1 MTSRERRVRQAL
13 LLSAVSVAWS
23 GAVGSIAV
31 YVALVSGALTLLGFG
46 FDAVIDAVASVTLI
60 WRFAV
65 ESAQP
70 ERAARVERTA
80 ERVIGVALIVLSVY
94 LVASAVRALA
104 AQSHPDGSIAG
115 VALLL
120 ASVVVL
126 PALAV
131 AKYRVAAGLGS
142 GALRADSVLTGVAA
156 LLAAIGLASLLA
168 SDTLGFWWADAAAAL
183 VVAVIL
189 VREGWGSLTL
199 SRSVAAD

>member
-13 LLSAVSVAWS
+13 LLSAISVACS
-23 GAVGSIAV
+23 GVVGSIAV

-80 ERVIGVALIVLSVY
+80 ERLIGVVLVVLSVY

-104 AQSHPDGSIAG
+104 AQSHPEGSIAG

-131 AKYRVAAGLGS
+131 AKYRVAVALGS
-142 GALRADSVLTGVAA
+142 GALRADSVLTAVAA
-156 LLAAIGLASLLA
+156 LLAAIGLVSLAA
-168 SDTLGFWWADAAAAL
+168 SDTLGLWWADAAAAL
-183 VVAVIL
+183 VVAMIL

-199 SRSVAAD
+199 SRSVEVD